1 MLNYV
6 KIYINIWL
14 IEKQAVYLYYQFK
27 NRDMKRVCKECEG
40 DKYLLFREYDERETY
55 HKCNECNGT
64 GYEEISFFEELE
76 KIIDYEPKDFFK
88 GFDPGTK
95 EWEKRFEELEKLTIK
110 NLKKFLES
118 LED

>member
-1 MLNYV
+1 MSL
-6 KIYINIWL
+6 K
-14 IEKQAVYLYYQFK
+14 
-27 NRDMKRVCKECEG
+27 
-40 DKYLLFREYDERETY
+40 T
-55 HKCNECNGT
+55 
-64 GYEEISFFEELE
+64 SS
-76 KIIDYEPKDFFK
+76 K